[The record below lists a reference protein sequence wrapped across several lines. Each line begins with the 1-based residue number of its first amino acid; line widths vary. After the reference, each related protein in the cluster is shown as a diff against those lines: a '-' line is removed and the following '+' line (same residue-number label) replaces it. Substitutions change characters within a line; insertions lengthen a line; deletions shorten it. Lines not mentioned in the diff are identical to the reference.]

1 MSVNSYQYRYIASKP
16 ITFAD
21 LPGYRWVYI
30 EAPPSKAENM
40 GGCPVS
46 QHEFGVIATDKFVLE
61 SARKKAGL
69 TPV

>member
-1 MSVNSYQYRYIASKP
+1 MSVNNYPFKYIPSKP
-16 ITFAD
+16 VTFAD
-21 LPGYRWVYI
+21 LAGYRWCYI
-30 EAPPSKAENM
+30 EAPPDKVKNM

-46 QHEFGVIATDKFVLE
+46 KHEFGVIATDKFVLE